1 MANATQNQTTDDNA
15 STPLDA
21 ETDNAG
27 APEAPEAPEA
37 PAKDPKDDE
46 APAGAPAENPA
57 PDQPQDKADPKPK
70 AERKQG
76 EARRKA
82 NAHALEACLDEHGQ
96 VREDTES
103 YADLGPVYA
112 AATPVANAWGAE
124 LGFVTKDEKAGTVQR
139 TGFGFYLRSD
149 HLCNKKYDLTKIDLT
164 KLP

>member
-1 MANATQNQTTDDNA
+1 MANATQNQTTSDNA
-15 STPLDA
+15 STPVDA
-21 ETDNAG
+21 ETATES
-27 APEAPEAPEA
+27 PEAPKA
-37 PAKDPKDDE
+37 PAKDPKEDD
-46 APAGAPAENPA
+46 APAAQNPA

-70 AERKQG
+70 AERKQS

-96 VREDTES
+96 IRENTES

-112 AATPVANAWGAE
+112 APTPVANAWGAE

-139 TGFGFYLRSD
+139 TGFGFYIRSD
-149 HLCNKKYDLTKIDLT
+149 HLCNKKYDLSKIDLN

>member
-1 MANATQNQTTDDNA
+1 MANATQNQTTSDNA
-15 STPLDA
+15 STPVDA
-21 ETDNAG
+21 ETAT
-27 APEAPEAPEA
+27 ETPEAPEA
-37 PAKDPKDDE
+37 PAKDPKEDD
-46 APAGAPAENPA
+46 APAAENPA

-70 AERKQG
+70 AERKQT

-96 VREDTES
+96 IRENTES

-112 AATPVANAWGAE
+112 APTPVANAWGAE

-139 TGFGFYLRSD
+139 TGFGFYIRSD
-149 HLCNKKYDLTKIDLT
+149 HLCNKKYDLSKIDLN